1 MPCWSAVPLPDA
13 PLGVQ
18 VDAGPQRGTLLV
30 TWTPVPDKKPVDADA
45 ASLMRVR
52 LADDVAVETY
62 CCVAAAVRRA
72 RAAASLIRA
81 ITGYAVYVDGTRVKR
96 LDSPTGQLHAY
107 THGPIKTEIG
117 PDAAAVASRRLS

>member
-1 MPCWSAVPLPDA
+1 VPCWSAVPLPDA

-52 LADDVAVETY
+52 PADDVAVETY
-62 CCVAAAVRRA
+62 YCAAAAVRR
-72 RAAASLIRA
+72 
-81 ITGYAVYVDGTRVKR
+81 
-96 LDSPTGQLHAY
+96 
-107 THGPIKTEIG
+107 
-117 PDAAAVASRRLS
+117 

>member
-1 MPCWSAVPLPDA
+1 VPCWSAVPLPDA

-30 TWTPVPDKKPVDADA
+30 TWTPVPDKKPVD
-45 ASLMRVR
+45 
-52 LADDVAVETY
+52 DD
-62 CCVAAAVRRA
+62 
-72 RAAASLIRA
+72 AASLIRA
-81 ITGYAVYVDGTRVKR
+81 ITGYAVYVDGTRVKQ